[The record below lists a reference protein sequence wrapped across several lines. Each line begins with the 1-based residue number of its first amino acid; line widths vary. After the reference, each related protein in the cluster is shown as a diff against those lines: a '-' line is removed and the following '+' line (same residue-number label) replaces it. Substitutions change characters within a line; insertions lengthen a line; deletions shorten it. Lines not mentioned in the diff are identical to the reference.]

1 MDETRPTRRSYL
13 RFGVRDLLWV
23 MVVVGLALG
32 WWLGRREPR
41 QAPVEIGRYQMLTD
55 KDGLLQV
62 MDTAT
67 GVYWTR
73 DSYSHRWHQRA
84 APKDN
89 LAN

>member
-1 MDETRPTRRSYL
+1 MEEDSPARRSLL

-32 WWLGRREPR
+32 WWLGRREPEKP
-41 QAPVEIGRYQMLTD
+41 PVEIGRYQMHTD
-55 KDGLLQV
+55 KDGLLHV

-73 DSYSHRWHQRA
+73 DPHSHEWYKRV
-84 APKDN
+84 APKDQRDN
-89 LAN
+89 